1 VDDAVI
7 ASMTKWPYVPD
18 CYGWLHLDAQGRWLL
33 GEIGSPTPPSIVEH
47 GGLKTFINRNYC
59 QPELSQHPQCWAL
72 QNGPQRV
79 WVNLALAPLIVRLHD
94 GIATAHTGAEVT
106 ITAVY
111 LSDDGV
117 VYFQTDAGA
126 AALQSASMEA
136 FSQGLTSE
144 DLSVAMWQQT
154 AGATALPVQLC
165 AADEVEKMFGFKR
178 TSQKLPL

>member
-1 VDDAVI
+1 VDEAVI
-7 ASMTKWPYVPD
+7 ASMTKWPNVPD

-47 GGLKTFINRNYC
+47 DGLKTFINRNYC
-59 QPELSQHPQCWAL
+59 QPNPSQHPHCWAL

-94 GIATAHTGAEVT
+94 GIATAHTGAVVT

-136 FSQGLTSE
+136 FSQGLSSD
-144 DLSVAMWQQT
+144 DLLVATWQQT
-154 AGATALPVQLC
+154 SYSSALPVQHC
-165 AADEVEKMFGFKR
+165 TAVDVERGLGFNR
-178 TSQKLPL
+178 APLA